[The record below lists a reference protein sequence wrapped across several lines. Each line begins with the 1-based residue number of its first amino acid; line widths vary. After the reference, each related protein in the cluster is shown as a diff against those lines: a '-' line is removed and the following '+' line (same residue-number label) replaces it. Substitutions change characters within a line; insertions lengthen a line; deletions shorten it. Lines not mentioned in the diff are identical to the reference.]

1 MKGGKQM
8 LKDLIAQILTDS
20 GTLAPPIKYTVDYIC
35 KIAESPTKI
44 IMRVNLSPMD
54 IIDLIQKDSIQVESI
69 TIGNKEFITF
79 KSARNKAINERMAG
93 YNEDNN

>member
-1 MKGGKQM
+1 M

-20 GTLAPPIKYTVDYIC
+20 GTLAPPIKAYIDYNC

-44 IMRVNLSPMD
+44 KMRINLSPME
-54 IIDLIQKDSIQVESI
+54 IIDLMQKDSIQVESI
-69 TIGNKEFITF
+69 TIGNKELIKT
-79 KSARNKAINERMAG
+79 KGR

>member
-1 MKGGKQM
+1 M

-20 GTLAPPIKYTVDYIC
+20 GTLAPPIKAYIDYNC

-44 IMRVNLSPMD
+44 KMRINLYPME
-54 IIDLIQKDSIQVESI
+54 IIDLMQKDSIQVESI
-69 TIGNKEFITF
+69 TIGNKELITS
-79 KSARNKAINERMAG
+79 KVDRNKAFNERMAG